1 MKVVYE
7 NDAAKGPG
15 YGFFCLREVRLEPPV
30 EDCRFSVRRSSDR
43 QCLMA
48 GGWQDAERPLAPE
61 GVSARDGD
69 LLLAVGPAVVDQLDE
84 LETYRLTVFA
94 ADGTRE
100 AGILELRGVV
110 YSPMHGGGSVSGVTE
125 RPQTPPPPQP
135 PVVPAPVVPEEDA
148 AATAA
153 VEEPLVEEVV
163 TPPSRPTS
171 VLRSRWLWAAVCLL
185 VVVLAAAGWW
195 YWRQHRQATPV
206 AAPAPEP
213 AASTEAPA
221 PTPPPTDAAVPAAEK
236 AAPADKAP
244 EPPLAQAR
252 AFLRAKGAPDQALAL
267 SQRMP
272 QTPDGRDA
280 AFLLLNAAAEGG
292 QSQAMLLL
300 ARFYDPTDT
309 APAGTIVKDAAQARV
324 WYAKARDAGEADAPS
339 RLDALDAWLRQQ
351 ADKGDARAKDILDGK
366 P

>member
-1 MKVVYE
+1 MRK
-7 NDAAKGPG
+7 
-15 YGFFCLREVRLEPPV
+15 
-30 EDCRFSVRRSSDR
+30 
-43 QCLMA
+43 
-48 GGWQDAERPLAPE
+48 RPLAPE

-100 AGILELRGVV
+100 GRHPGTARGGLFAHAWRRV
-110 YSPMHGGGSVSGVTE
+110 GLGRDG
-125 RPQTPPPPQP
+125 TPAN
-135 PVVPAPVVPEEDA
+135 PAP
-148 AATAA
+148 AATARR
-153 VEEPLVEEVV
+153 PGPRWLRKMRRLRPSRSPWWRRVV

-185 VVVLAAAGWW
+185 VVLLAAAGWW
-195 YWRQHRQATPV
+195 YWRQHRQAPPV

-221 PTPPPTDAAVPAAEK
+221 PTPPPHRRPAPAAEK

-244 EPPLAQAR
+244 DPPLAQAR
-252 AFLRAKGAPDQALAL
+252 AFLRAKGALDQALAL